1 MKPRFA
7 LHSRRSEWSVRD
19 VTATGGFKKK
29 LDYTNAAPIAGTL
42 PAVPALPRLLV
53 KGISL

>member
-7 LHSRRSEWSVRD
+7 LHSRRCEWSVRD
-19 VTATGGFKKK
+19 VTEAGGFKKV
-29 LDYTNAAPIAGTL
+29 DYTNAVPIAGTL
-42 PAVPALPRLLV
+42 PALLALPRLLV

>member
-1 MKPRFA
+1 LGVSGRFVTS
-7 LHSRRSEWSVRD
+7 LRRV
-19 VTATGGFKKK
+19 VLKK

-42 PAVPALPRLLV
+42 PAAPALPRLLV

>member
-7 LHSRRSEWSVRD
+7 LHSRWSEWSVRD
-19 VTATGGFKKK
+19 VTAAGSFKKV
-29 LDYTNAAPIAGTL
+29 DYTNAVPIAGML
-42 PAVPALPRLLV
+42 PALLALPRLLV